1 MELEAVLAGKP
12 KLVEFSVVWWAIKC
26 VGLVLAVREPEGPS
40 VSVEVLKAVL
50 KDILS
55 AGRND
60 RVLDR
65 CLCVYQV
72 FLYCFPSCRNN
83 PKMNTC
89 LRLLLFIN
97 IHICCRPTCRLF
109 D

>member
-26 VGLVLAVREPEGPS
+26 VELVLAVREPEGHS

-89 LRLLLFIN
+89 LRHAL
-97 IHICCRPTCRLF
+97 IH
-109 D
+109 